1 MKVEAEALDTSL
13 TQRGSQWPVSSAVL
27 VRAVEQ
33 NETAY
38 GLNTIRA
45 RPVSLVQVR
54 HACACVAPACVRM
67 RRDVAQRNF
76 EGKSRGHVKAT
87 RRADT
92 RHPGESRETRHTD
105 RCLSQDLQYCTSML
119 CLIACVS

>member
-27 VRAVEQ
+27 MRTVEE
-33 NETAY
+33 NEAAY

-54 HACACVAPACVRM
+54 HAW
-67 RRDVAQRNF
+67 
-76 EGKSRGHVKAT
+76 
-87 RRADT
+87 
-92 RHPGESRETRHTD
+92 
-105 RCLSQDLQYCTSML
+105 RCLGGSGSDVGMQL
-119 CLIACVS
+119 